1 MTTKNLLGESKKW
14 FMHDFIHASRDAVG
28 ICCHFAKRGLGLE
41 FNEGHTETMPSIAQV
56 LALVPF

>member
-1 MTTKNLLGESKKW
+1 
-14 FMHDFIHASRDAVG
+14 MHDFIHASRDAVG